1 MRIDGPIPFHVA
13 QAYGVKRPTAPS
25 VISPT
30 QPPVSP
36 SVEGV
41 DASSGVKPSES
52 LKQLIAGKV
61 AQGVD
66 FDSASTPARPS
77 GPVLQL
83 YNRAADKI
91 EAATGV
97 HLGRSLDLKG

>member
-13 QAYGVKRPTAPS
+13 QAYGVKSPTALGKINPLQL
-25 VISPT
+25 PA
-30 QPPVSP
+30 PP
-36 SVEGV
+36 
-41 DASSGVKPSES
+41 DAGQTEAAQTIKPSENVQ
-52 LKQLIAGKV
+52 QLIAGKV
-61 AQGVD
+61 VQPVD

-83 YNRAADKI
+83 YNRAADTI